1 MMNLSD
7 LLEDVFGALPDDRR
21 KMVQD
26 MVDEYG
32 AGDNLRFLLALIATA
47 DRRERRLA
55 RLLINEID
63 RHELAQSSE

>member
-1 MMNLSD
+1 MNLSD

-32 AGDNLRFLLALIATA
+32 AGDNLRFLLALVATA

-55 RLLINEID
+55 RLLINDID
-63 RHELAQSSE
+63 RHELAEASE

>member
-1 MMNLSD
+1 MNLSD

-32 AGDNLRFLLALIATA
+32 AGENLRFLLALVATA

-55 RLLINEID
+55 RLLINAID

>member
-1 MMNLSD
+1 MNLSD